1 MSIQINGQQKDV
13 PAGLSVTQLIAHEKI
28 KQPLMVSV
36 EYNGEILER
45 DAFDTTLVNDG
56 DAVEFLFFMGGGA

>member
-1 MSIQINGQQKDV
+1 MSIQINGQHKDV

-36 EYNGEILER
+36 EHNGDILDRE
-45 DAFDTTLVNDG
+45 AFDTTVVKDG
-56 DAVEFLFFMGGGA
+56 DAVEFLYFMGGGA

>member
-1 MSIQINGQQKDV
+1 MIIKINGQQKDV

-45 DAFDTTLVNDG
+45 DAFDTTVVKDG